1 MVIVILKVDLL
12 INDNFWGKI
21 SAQTSL
27 IWEAW
32 DRALPKKCPLL
43 ATSHYY
49 MYNWASKASPTLGC
63 SIEISRNIY
72 MLVGMSVV
80 SKMRRRNY
88 LAHAHA
94 QSHFWAVKTDL

>member
-1 MVIVILKVDLL
+1 MVIVILKADLL
-12 INDNFWGKI
+12 INDNFLEEI
-21 SAQTSL
+21 SAQTPL

-49 MYNWASKASPTLGC
+49 MYKSETSPTLGC

-72 MLVGMSVV
+72 MSVGMSVM

-88 LAHAHA
+88 LAHANMLKVI
-94 QSHFWAVKTDL
+94 FGL